1 MIPIIVQIDLTLEE
15 SSLNSLSEFNLAQAT
30 SPLPPKIRVSIPS
43 DINTR
48 TGLPKHRLEALRKA
62 VLKAYSG
69 RTNGRRGTIGR
80 PYSYS
85 SSVLRCLT
93 EGHDFRYFVSCRE
106 TDTLEKNGEYEVC
119 MRCWKVIPA

>member
-1 MIPIIVQIDLTLEE
+1 MIPITVQIVLTLEE

-30 SPLPPKIRVSIPS
+30 SPLPPKIHVSIPS
-43 DINTR
+43 DTSTR
-48 TGLPKHRLEALRKA
+48 IGLPKRSLEDLQRA

-69 RTNGRRGTIGR
+69 RTNGRKETIGR

-106 TDTLEKNGEYEVC
+106 TDTLEKNGEYEIC
-119 MRCWKVIPA
+119 LRCWKVIPA